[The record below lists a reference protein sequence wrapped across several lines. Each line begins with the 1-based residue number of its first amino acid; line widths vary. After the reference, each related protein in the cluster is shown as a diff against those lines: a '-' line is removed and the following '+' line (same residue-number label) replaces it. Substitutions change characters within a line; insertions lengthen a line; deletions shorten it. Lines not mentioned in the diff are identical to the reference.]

1 MYNAILS
8 RSTVFEFKPVPAGE
22 AEKAIERAVRAL
34 EAQNGVAAKAEDGVL
49 SYIDWACGGDI
60 RKAMNAVELLFS
72 ASPRKDGAVTLT
84 LGREANHPALCHA
97 L

>member
-1 MYNAILS
+1 M
-8 RSTVFEFKPVPAGE
+8 
-22 AEKAIERAVRAL
+22 RAL
-34 EAQNGVAAKAEDGVL
+34 EAQNGVIAQVEDGVL
-49 SYIDWACGGDI
+49 SYIAQACGGDI

-84 LGREANHPALCHA
+84 LSEANHPALCHA